1 MRCALLLVAA
11 VVVAGC
17 GSNAS
22 TSYDTTQP
30 TTTSAPTTTTSP
42 ETTSLLIYLVDPD
55 DGKLSVADRS
65 VPKTQAV
72 ARAALEAL
80 AEANDSQ
87 VPAGLSVAI
96 AIANGEASVSGAELS
111 PAAEAQVVYTL
122 TQFPSVTSVNGKT
135 RPDVE
140 DFVPAILV
148 EHPTPGATVSS
159 PLRVTGNANTFEAT
173 FQYELRDAD
182 GKVLAKHFVTA
193 TSGTGMRGTFDFS
206 VRFTVGD
213 AQDGALVVYENSAE
227 NGAVI
232 HKRTIPLRLAP

>member
-1 MRCALLLVAA
+1 MRRALLLVAA

-42 ETTSLLIYLVDPD
+42 EMTSFLIYLVDPD
-55 DGKLSVADRS
+55 DGKLFAAGRS

-96 AIANGEASVSGAELS
+96 ANGEASVSGAELS
-111 PAAEAQVVYTL
+111 PATEAQVVYTL
-122 TQFPSVTSVNGKT
+122 TQFPSVTWVNGKA
-135 RPDVE
+135 RADVE

-182 GKVLAKHFVTA
+182 GTVLANHFVTA